1 MIYEVCGEWKEG
13 THGLAFGVHAV
24 SAEDKQTAV
33 IKAVQAAITE
43 GSIDDVDI
51 DRINIYARPFG

>member
-43 GSIDDVDI
+43 G
-51 DRINIYARPFG
+51 